1 MRFGSCSLVL
11 AMTMALAP
19 LGCESDP
26 MVGVD
31 EAALTQPTRVIINDD
46 GRFTALEGSECLSY
60 FPGGDKHSSGAWV
73 APSWVGD
80 ATIIYNG
87 FSHRYLSSDHHV
99 RRVQGDITGVSFG
112 ADHVLRWT
120 FNGTLDDNDLG
131 DSGMELCYFYTVIG
145 WDPADV
151 QARSQVGFGGIDL
164 DYDGATTSMGWRNV
178 MSAQNQLPDCPFAAS
193 EPVAVL
199 PRGSTH
205 QYRDGLSGLTD
216 HHLFQIA
223 YSQTQDQN
231 PGNCVT
237 FSTSSVLRD
246 KNADDDAFAAGRA
259 SLLGGLGVAIRA
271 SDFVLTSRAPNYNQP
286 FPTATG
292 AERVEHVVVQGL
304 PYSYAL
310 PMLTG
315 WELYYK
321 SGSTPQALAGDQ
333 HVTRMGASIRNLRYD
348 RVKGALEYD
357 FFSVLGDQNMVPG
370 HESRR
375 NVAILGLTRTPTTVC
390 CFELSPTLSTLAP

>member
-1 MRFGSCSLVL
+1 MRFGSCSLVV

-31 EAALTQPTRVIINDD
+31 EAALTQPTRTIINDTN
-46 GRFTALEGSECLSY
+46 RFTALEGSECLSY

-112 ADHVLRWT
+112 TDKVLRWT
-120 FNGTLDDNDLG
+120 FNGSLDDNDTNDG
-131 DSGMELCYFYTVIG
+131 GMELCYYYTVIG
-145 WDPADV
+145 WAPSALA
-151 QARSQVGFGGIDL
+151 ARSHVGFGGINL
-164 DYDGATTSMGWRNV
+164 DYDGATTFMSGRNV
-178 MSAQNQLPDCPFAAS
+178 MAAQNQLPDCPFAS
-193 EPVAVL
+193 NEPVAVL
-199 PRGSTH
+199 PRGSYQ
-205 QYRDGLSGLTD
+205 QYRYSD
-216 HHLFQIA
+216 HHLFQLG
-223 YSQTQDQN
+223 YSQSQDLN

-237 FSTSSVLRD
+237 YGTSSVLRD
-246 KNADDDAFAAGRA
+246 RNADDDALAGGRA
-259 SLLGGLGVAIRA
+259 SLLGGTGVAIRS
-271 SDFVLTSRAPNYNQP
+271 SDFVLTSRSPNYAAP
-286 FPTATG
+286 LPIATG
-292 AERVEHVVVQGL
+292 AERIEHVVVQGL
-304 PYSYAL
+304 PYTYAL

-321 SGSTPQALAGDQ
+321 SGQSTHTSYTDQ
-333 HVTRMGASIRNLRYD
+333 HVTRLGASIRNLRYD
-348 RVKGALEYD
+348 AVKGALEYD
-357 FFSVLGDQNMVPG
+357 FYSVLGDQNMIPG
-370 HESRR
+370 HEAGR

-390 CFELSPTLSTLAP
+390 CLELSPGLSTLAP